1 LRVLL
6 FSPNDVVATEGRML
20 LAIAGIVLIVGL
32 LGFAA
37 FLVGKEHLEA
47 VRRDQE
53 ILGELPR
60 VQLHSRV
67 H

>member
-1 LRVLL
+1 
-6 FSPNDVVATEGRML
+6 ML
-20 LAIAGIVLIVGL
+20 LAIAGIVLIVGP

-47 VRRDQE
+47 LRRDEE
-53 ILGELPR
+53 ILGQPLPN
-60 VQLHSRV
+60 VYLHSRV